1 LHFGLKYIIFVIAK
15 REPGGGVPLFCI
27 FTKEKMGVF
36 YPFLVKRKIFLG
48 LYEENF
54 RKSYADFLHTE
65 EKFCHTHAF
74 FNPIAALANLKLS

>member
-1 LHFGLKYIIFVIAK
+1 
-15 REPGGGVPLFCI
+15 
-27 FTKEKMGVF
+27 MGVF